1 MNREKQIRVM
11 AYLDGELTPAES
23 RQVESWLAANP
34 EGQSLAAELRQ
45 TRDALRGNETSIE
58 VPESREFYWSKIQQA
73 IEREERQTASAT
85 QPWWVV
91 LRRYLK
97 PISGFALFMLLAMGS
112 TEFWMTGARY
122 EAVEVENMSEHTQ
135 SLSFHNQ
142 AERMSVVWIV
152 NREAEEAQNV
162 DPEDEMVNE

>member
-1 MNREKQIRVM
+1 MNREEQIRVM

-23 RQVESWLAANP
+23 KQVELWLATSP
-34 EGQSLAAELRQ
+34 DGQGLAAELRL
-45 TRDALRGNETSIE
+45 TREALRGNETSVK
-58 VPESREFYWSKIQQA
+58 VPESPEFYWSKIQQA
-73 IEREERQTASAT
+73 IEREERQTVPVS
-85 QPWWVV
+85 QPWWVM

-152 NREAEEAQNV
+152 NRDTEEAESA
-162 DPEDEMVNE
+162 DPEDEMTNE